1 MKNRRRLIA
10 TAAIPSLVVGMFL
23 STQFDET
30 SGQFTPLVSAQEMQP
45 SHQQETAKEAVGQI
59 SSAAKIPFTLT
70 ESNNISVQ
78 VIING
83 TDNLNLMFHTA
94 VDSISLTS
102 AAVEKISN
110 LKMNE
115 SIEVQSWGGTAQAGV
130 STGNRLQIGN
140 LEWNEQTI
148 FVDELS
154 GPGTDGKFGP
164 NLFAG
169 KILEINFDNRELV
182 IHTTLPPHATETAST
197 YQRLDFSVHQ
207 GAMYVVGELTV
218 GDSKFTNQFM
228 IHSGFGGTVLLD
240 DEFVSTHELASKL
253 PTISE
258 RELKDAFGNVLKTKK
273 VKLSSLALG
282 GIHFAD
288 VPIEIF
294 DGALGKQ
301 KISVLGGDILKRF
314 NLIIYTANQHLY
326 LSPSALYRVEFGG

>member
-1 MKNRRRLIA
+1 MIA
-10 TAAIPSLVVGMFL
+10 TASIPSLVVGTFL
-23 STQFDET
+23 STQFDGA
-30 SGQFTPLVSAQEMQP
+30 SGQFTPLVSAQEVQP
-45 SHQQETAKEAVGQI
+45 GHQQENTKEAVGQI
-59 SSAAKIPFTLT
+59 SSAARIPFTLT

-78 VIING
+78 VTING
-83 TDNLNLMFHTA
+83 TDKLPLMFHTA
-94 VDSISLTS
+94 VDSISITR
-102 AAVEKISN
+102 AAVEKIPS

-115 SIEVQSWGGTAQAGV
+115 SVEVQSWGGRAQAGV

-169 KILEINFDNRELV
+169 KILEINFDHRELV
-182 IHTTLPPHATETAST
+182 IHTTLPTHVTETASS
-197 YQRLDFSVHQ
+197 YQRLDFSVDH
-207 GAMYVVGELTV
+207 GAMSVVGELTV
-218 GDSKFTNQFM
+218 GDCKFANQFM

-240 DEFVSTHELASKL
+240 DEFVSQYELASKL

-273 VKLSSLALG
+273 VKLPSLGLG
-282 GIHFAD
+282 RIYFAD

-314 NLIIYTANQHLY
+314 NLIIDAANQHLY
-326 LSPSALYRVEFGG
+326 LSPSSMYDIEFGG

>member
-1 MKNRRRLIA
+1 MQRSQEKENA
-10 TAAIPSLVVGMFL
+10 TESVEQLGSV
-23 STQFDET
+23 T
-30 SGQFTPLVSAQEMQP
+30 
-45 SHQQETAKEAVGQI
+45 
-59 SSAAKIPFTLT
+59 KIPFTLT

-78 VIING
+78 VTING
-83 TDNLNLMFHTA
+83 TDKLDLMFHTA
-94 VDSISLTS
+94 VDSISLTR
-102 AAVEKISN
+102 AAVEKIPS
-110 LKMNE
+110 LEMNE
-115 SIEVQSWGGTAQAGV
+115 SVEVQSWGGTAQASV

-169 KILEINFDNRELV
+169 KILEINFDHRELV

-273 VKLSSLALG
+273 VKLSSLGLG
-282 GIHFAD
+282 RIHFAD
-288 VPIEIF
+288 VPIEMF
-294 DGALGKQ
+294 EGALGKQ

-314 NLIIYTANQHLY
+314 NLIIDAANQHLY
-326 LSPSALYRVEFGG
+326 LSPSTMNGVEFGG